1 MRKISNFIDNLKI
14 KNKLFLLYIS
24 TFFIPLLLIS
34 LIFVYNL
41 YNTLNKWE
49 NQQVEESFKKTESFF
64 VNTIQAATELSS
76 KLYVNRLIQNIV
88 QKDFGSPLETYENY
102 KQIGFVDDFS
112 RIYSFVYN
120 IRFYV
125 ENQNLQDNSFIVK
138 TTNEVRQ
145 FQWYKQAKENSG
157 KGFWTYCQ
165 DVIYKKDFLSFI
177 QGVKDPL
184 NGKFLGVLV
193 LNLNSHFIN
202 INLQNQIFET
212 IIKYNGN
219 IIFSSIEK
227 ENYEKIFIEEKIK
240 TTNIEKEFFPLR
252 DRNAKFKIIYLI
264 PQNRLNKITTKVLI
278 FSILILLVFLLL
290 SLFLIGIFYY
300 SFNTRVR
307 IVQESV
313 KNVVSQNFNI
323 NPSIHGKD
331 EFSQIYE
338 SVYKMSVQIKNLIK
352 EVYIKNFEQEQFES
366 RQNAIRFK
374 MLSAQIN
381 PHFLFNTI
389 DNIRMK
395 SLSLGNKDIP
405 YMLKLLAKILRYNL
419 TVESK
424 EVPLFKEIEIISS
437 YLEIQHKRFAD
448 RINYDIS
455 LLCDATKIEILPLL
469 IQPIVENSFSHGLE
483 SKTEG
488 GMIYILVQ
496 EIENKDKPL
505 LSISI
510 QDNGCGMPQEKIQEL
525 QEKLSNPSVEKINS
539 SFGMVNVNQ
548 RIKLYY
554 GKEYGITIKSK
565 ENEGTCVTITIPLK
579 KQELKLEA

>member
-1 MRKISNFIDNLKI
+1 
-14 KNKLFLLYIS
+14 
-24 TFFIPLLLIS
+24 
-34 LIFVYNL
+34 
-41 YNTLNKWE
+41 
-49 NQQVEESFKKTESFF
+49 
-64 VNTIQAATELSS
+64 
-76 KLYVNRLIQNIV
+76 
-88 QKDFGSPLETYENY
+88 
-102 KQIGFVDDFS
+102 
-112 RIYSFVYN
+112 
-120 IRFYV
+120 
-125 ENQNLQDNSFIVK
+125 
-138 TTNEVRQ
+138 
-145 FQWYKQAKENSG
+145 
-157 KGFWTYCQ
+157 
-165 DVIYKKDFLSFI
+165 
-177 QGVKDPL
+177 
-184 NGKFLGVLV
+184 
-193 LNLNSHFIN
+193 
-202 INLQNQIFET
+202 
-212 IIKYNGN
+212 
-219 IIFSSIEK
+219 
-227 ENYEKIFIEEKIK
+227 
-240 TTNIEKEFFPLR
+240 
-252 DRNAKFKIIYLI
+252 
-264 PQNRLNKITTKVLI
+264 
-278 FSILILLVFLLL
+278 
-290 SLFLIGIFYY
+290 
-300 SFNTRVR
+300 
-307 IVQESV
+307 
-313 KNVVSQNFNI
+313 
-323 NPSIHGKD
+323 
-331 EFSQIYE
+331 
-338 SVYKMSVQIKNLIK
+338 MSVQIKNLIK
-352 EVYIKNFEQEQFES
+352 EVYIKNLEQEQFES